1 MICVAG
7 LRKLVG
13 TELLGVEKLMK
24 LLAESRDELQEA
36 VAQLLVAVCHGCEE
50 NVQFVRQQLVQAR
63 FLASMCT
70 FWIALLGILS

>member
-1 MICVAG
+1 M
-7 LRKLVG
+7 G

-36 VAQLLVAVCHGCEE
+36 VAQLLVAICHGCEE
-50 NVQFVRQQLVQAR
+50 NVHFVRQQLVQAR

-70 FWIALLGILS
+70 FWIALVGILS